1 MGGSVYNIVRR
12 ATLVGMVSLALVLT
26 GCIQPISEVDQ
37 TKTAQATMGFV
48 PVFAAPSATPP
59 AVAGEPGPAA
69 SATAAPQLPAL
80 VDQFVR
86 GRGDTSSALQIW
98 HDAQQGVDRLV
109 GFSYNGL
116 AGTPCAGFVV
126 LASPSGFWQ
135 LTDSGALFCTSDPA
149 AGAFAA
155 NTFFLTSDG
164 QPNTIVFGRVNNA
177 SVSTVR
183 VLFDDGNSHSAGVA
197 MGGFLVVKPGVASP
211 TTLIGVDAQGN
222 VILSDIQH
230 SPV

>member
-1 MGGSVYNIVRR
+1 MYNIARR
-12 ATLVGMVSLALVLT
+12 VALAAMIGLALVLA

-48 PVFAAPSATPP
+48 PFSAAPSATPP
-59 AVAGEPGPAA
+59 PVDAGSDAAA
-69 SATAAPQLPAL
+69 SATAAPQLPVL
-80 VDQFVR
+80 IDQFVR
-86 GRGDTSSALQIW
+86 GRGDAPGSLQVW
-98 HDAQQGVDRLV
+98 HDAQQGIDRLV

-116 AGTPCAGFVV
+116 SGTSCAGFAV
-126 LASPSGFWQ
+126 LASPGGVWQ
-135 LTDSGALFCTSDPA
+135 LTDSGALFCTVDPSA
-149 AGAFAA
+149 EAFAA

-183 VLFDDGNSHSAGVA
+183 VLFDDGNSQAVNVA